1 MKKLLL
7 ALVTATVIITSCKK
21 DEEQADTTAQFVGTY
36 NSTLTIKV
44 PALLWDQS
52 YPHTYTFAKS
62 ADAGK
67 LIITDETGGT
77 MTATVS
83 GNTYTYDKKTIT
95 GTSGGVTSTFE
106 ITGTGSISG
115 NTVTELGAYNITSEG
130 KTYPG
135 TWSCTHTRK

>member
-7 ALVTATVIITSCKK
+7 TLLTIIVVLTACKK
-21 DEEQADTTAQFVGTY
+21 DEEQTDTTAQFIGTY

-62 ADAGK
+62 PEAGK
-67 LIITDETGGT
+67 IIVTDETGGT

-83 GNTYTYDKKTIT
+83 GNSYTYDKETIT

-115 NTVTELGAYNITSEG
+115 NKITESGAYNIISQG
-130 KTYPG
+130 ITYPG
-135 TWSCTHTRK
+135 TWSCVHVKK